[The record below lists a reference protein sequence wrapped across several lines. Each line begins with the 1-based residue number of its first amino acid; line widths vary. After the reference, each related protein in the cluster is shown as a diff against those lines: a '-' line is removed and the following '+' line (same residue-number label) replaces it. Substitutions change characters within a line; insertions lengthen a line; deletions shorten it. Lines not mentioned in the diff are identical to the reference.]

1 MALINE
7 YTAIFLRTEQKKKKG
22 NTHYVTKE
30 TDLCYQKVNELRAQK
45 QYEFN
50 LLDNRKDK

>member
-7 YTAIFLRTEQKKKKG
+7 YTAIFLGTEQQKKRKYI
-22 NTHYVTKE
+22 HVTIE

-50 LLDNRKDK
+50 LLDIRKNK